1 MYHLEL
7 RHFPHNASRFNLS
20 EQELQA
26 ILAPWVREQIVEVG
40 ERKWSPHMAKLTV
53 LEGPHLG
60 MADLR
65 LGRGWRTAQRV
76 SEDVT
81 DAVLQAA
88 TEASQAEAAAGPEAA
103 AGASAGAGGS
113 GGGGGTL
120 AGGDRAGVGGSGGAA
135 ALSDPVALGVL
146 DDLRSVASLLG
157 PDPMALL
164 EAWRLA
170 AARSPGLA
178 PSESL
183 ALAEHAVRT
192 ASPDQG

>member
-1 MYHLEL
+1 
-7 RHFPHNASRFNLS
+7 
-20 EQELQA
+20 
-26 ILAPWVREQIVEVG
+26 
-40 ERKWSPHMAKLTV
+40 MAKLTV

-88 TEASQAEAAAGPEAA
+88 MEASQAEAAAGPEAA

-113 GGGGGTL
+113 GSGGGGAL
-120 AGGDRAGVGGSGGAA
+120 AGGDRGGSGDAG

-157 PDPMALL
+157 PDPMGLL
-164 EAWRLA
+164 EAWRAA

-183 ALAEHAVRT
+183 ALAEHGVRT